1 MALTETPQQYTDRLL
16 SYTGEADGLGILSTT
31 ASRLRALVSG
41 RSREELFRK
50 PAPDRWSAG
59 EILAH
64 LAAAEIVGA
73 WRFRS
78 VLAENAVPLQAY
90 DQNVWADA
98 FRYPEADPIEAIEM
112 FAAVRTATLS
122 LLRRVDRSRF
132 DHYGLHAERGRE
144 SVTHLMRLYAGHDL
158 NHLRQLE
165 QLLPVQAPAR

>member
-1 MALTETPQQYTDRLL
+1 LIGMALTETPQQYTDRLL
-16 SYTGEADGLGILSTT
+16 SYTGDADGLGILSTT

-59 EILAH
+59 EILTH
-64 LAAAEIVGA
+64 LADAEIAGA
-73 WRFRS
+73 W
-78 VLAENAVPLQAY
+78 
-90 DQNVWADA
+90 
-98 FRYPEADPIEAIEM
+98 
-112 FAAVRTATLS
+112 
-122 LLRRVDRSRF
+122 
-132 DHYGLHAERGRE
+132 HYGVHAERGRE